1 MQDVIN
7 LLMIIYKCASIT
19 YICIIHTLTDVQY
32 RKSRKQVG
40 EIIVRILELLLL
52 HTSHF
57 LITEKPPFGLSP
69 AQHLNWNKEQRNK
82 KRRQT
87 NIKCYHKRKDVDKEI
102 RKINEEK
109 VSRMSQRRKEQK
121 RSLQQKEE
129 EKENGRKRER
139 EWKKKRKRNEV
150 LEQTEFAT

>member
-1 MQDVIN
+1 M
-7 LLMIIYKCASIT
+7 
-19 YICIIHTLTDVQY
+19 
-32 RKSRKQVG
+32 
-40 EIIVRILELLLL
+40 LLL

-69 AQHLNWNKEQRNK
+69 AQRLNWNKEQRNK

-102 RKINEEK
+102 NEEK
-109 VSRMSQRRKEQK
+109 VSRMSQWRKEQK

-139 EWKKKRKRNEV
+139 EMRSLNKLGLQLKRERVKRYKQTYKMKKNQETDKVNGLISPESVSKAYNHRGLFV
-150 LEQTEFAT
+150 VPSFP